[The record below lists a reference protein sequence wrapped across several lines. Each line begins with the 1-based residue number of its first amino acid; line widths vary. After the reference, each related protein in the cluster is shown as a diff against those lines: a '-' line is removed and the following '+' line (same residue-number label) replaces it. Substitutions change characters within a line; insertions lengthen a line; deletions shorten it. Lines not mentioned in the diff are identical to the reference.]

1 MSDCKYKI
9 SDVIKSP
16 GAAGA
21 TTTGSED
28 GVGHSIDVSVGYQN
42 CLTKGPNPDLDADV
56 LLDVQAVCGKDP
68 IGVVDVIKTKGQC
81 KDTVTN
87 RKVTRSYFVNA
98 KPSCGVAGAGK
109 DCGIVAGIEKDI
121 AALGGIFESMFSFGT
136 PDCTHVD
143 VLHCAPGSSAACANV
158 TRSGYLIESDV
169 KKAKDYM
176 DEYEK
181 NHPEPEGFQNRNSY
195 VRHEFAMPD
204 DPIIHLYYAAT
215 GLLMFYILLRVT
227 TNER

>member
-1 MSDCKYKI
+1 MSGCKYKI

-21 TTTGSED
+21 TTTGTEG
-28 GVGHSIDVSVGYQN
+28 GVGHAIDVSVGYQN
-42 CLTKGPNPDLDADV
+42 CLTKGPNPDLHQDV
-56 LLDVQAVCGKDP
+56 LDAVQAVCGEDA
-68 IGVVDVIKTKGQC
+68 IGLVDVIKTKGQC
-81 KDTVTN
+81 KDTVTKK
-87 RKVTRSYFVNA
+87 KVARSYFVNT
-98 KPSCGVAGAGK
+98 KPSCGVAGNGK

-121 AALGGIFESMFSFGT
+121 SALGGIFESMFSFGT
-136 PDCTHVD
+136 PDCTYVD
-143 VLHCAPGSSAACANV
+143 VSHCAPGSSSACKNV

-169 KKAKDYM
+169 KKANDYM
-176 DEYEK
+176 AEYK
-181 NHPEPEGFQNRNSY
+181 SNHKEGFQNRNSY